1 MVSLFAKLIG
11 TGLGV
16 SDRAVDAML
25 DNYRYELFQAF
36 YDPEFVQALAAKLEK
51 QAKAKQR
58 ERQGKEDLLKKVDTL
73 TSK

>member
-1 MVSLFAKLIG
+1 MTLFAKLIG
-11 TGLGV
+11 VGLGV

-51 QAKAKQR
+51 QAKARQQEK
-58 ERQGKEDLLKKVDTL
+58 QGKEDLLKKVASL